1 MKNSLTKSLMMFLT
15 ILCTSLTYSQQVT
28 GTVSDSKPLPAS
40 VLVKEQQMEQTDPD
54 GKFTIK
60 TTASNAVLIFTYIG
74 LQTQEVNTAGKSVIN
89 VTLKSD
95 SAELQEVV
103 VVGYGVKKES
113 LVTGSISS
121 ISSKQ
126 IESSSNAK

>member
-1 MKNSLTKSLMMFLT
+1 
-15 ILCTSLTYSQQVT
+15 
-28 GTVSDSKPLPAS
+28 
-40 VLVKEQQMEQTDPD
+40 
-54 GKFTIK
+54 
-60 TTASNAVLIFTYIG
+60 
-74 LQTQEVNTAGKSVIN
+74 

-103 VVGYGVKKES
+103 VGYGVKKKS

-126 IESSSNAK
+126 IESSSNARVEQVLQGRTSGVTVVSFRIAGSGA